1 MENKAERGI
10 EFSPAVYEHFLRE
23 VYDGFD
29 TSNDIEP
36 QAWKEALRLMNEAT
50 VEGVSESKA
59 TTHDRRFLNNLRH
72 SNEVFTAFKVHSMGV
87 KMAERLY
94 DSKGNLRS
102 FAEFQKAVAPI
113 ASHQVGSWLRTEYN
127 TAVRRAHLASD
138 WQEFEANKDIFPN
151 LRWMPTTSPNAE
163 GSHRIYW
170 ERKLTLPINDPF
182 WAKHHPGDRWNCK
195 CSLEATDAPPTAP
208 PSEREAPKPQRG
220 LDRNP
225 KDGQLFSDKHPY
237 FPKDCASCFA
247 YKQAKGARNLL
258 RRLFEN
264 RQKDCYNCPY
274 ANGCVE
280 KIQGISP
287 PAVDTY
293 VDLHKGK
300 VLASPYH
307 GDNEID
313 ENKRLAIFLYN
324 KLRRKVYLL
333 PRLDPLNP
341 IESKLRK
348 SLLPKGVFEGKN
360 PDFLING
367 ELFDAKSMLD
377 VGKDKGRHMTDEE
390 QKKALETRFK
400 KAKKQATNFMIE
412 VPEYFS
418 DEQIKNTTRNY
429 LNRSKSNRTIMIK
442 RGDSLHIYKKK

>member
-1 MENKAERGI
+1 MENKAEKGI
-10 EFSPAVYEHFLRE
+10 EFSTAVYEHFLRE
-23 VYDGFD
+23 IYDGFD

-50 VEGVSESKA
+50 VEGVSESKT
-59 TTHDRRFLNNLRH
+59 TTHDKRFLGNLRH

-151 LRWMPTTSPNAE
+151 IRWMPTTSPNAE

-195 CSLEATDAPPTAP
+195 CSLEATDAPSTAP
-208 PSEREAPKPQRG
+208 PDEREAPKPQRG

-247 YKQAKGARNLL
+247 YKQSKGARNLL
-258 RRLFEN
+258 RQWFEN
-264 RQKDCYNCPY
+264 RQKNCYDCPFVDACVVEAKLGKKFPKKQWEYTIIGKDGGYLVTDKERIKQGQRNSQEKKKFEKERSMGIVG
-274 ANGCVE
+274 AKNGLQIVHNKEKDGIYDALIDGKPAEFKSFKGAGALVE
-280 KIQGISP
+280 QMKHAFTKQG
-287 PAVDTY
+287 AET
-293 VDLHKGK
+293 
-300 VLASPYH
+300 VLVRL
-307 GDNEID
+307 
-313 ENKRLAIFLYN
+313 ENRKQ
-324 KLRRKVYLL
+324 KLMDKLLEARRKY
-333 PRLDPLNP
+333 
-341 IESKLRK
+341 
-348 SLLPKGVFEGKN
+348 
-360 PDFLING
+360 
-367 ELFDAKSMLD
+367 
-377 VGKDKGRHMTDEE
+377 KGRILYYYEE
-390 QKKALETRFK
+390 DGIVHELYYT
-400 KAKKQATNFMIE
+400 
-412 VPEYFS
+412 P
-418 DEQIKNTTRNY
+418 
-429 LNRSKSNRTIMIK
+429 
-442 RGDSLHIYKKK
+442 

>member
-1 MENKAERGI
+1 MPSTQPPLLKGRQ
-10 EFSPAVYEHFLRE
+10 E
-23 VYDGFD
+23 VGFD

-50 VEGVSESKA
+50 VEGISSA
-59 TTHDRRFLNNLRH
+59 GTTGSRLSLAHDRRFLNNLRH

-195 CSLEATDAPPTAP
+195 CSLEATDAPTTAP
-208 PSEREAPKPQRG
+208 PDEREAPKPQQG

-237 FPKDCASCFA
+237 FPKDCASCPFN
-247 YKQAKGARNLL
+247 KGVKNKLISW
-258 RRLFEN
+258 FSN
-264 RQKDCYNCPY
+264 RKKDCYNCEW
-274 ANGCVE
+274 AQGCIDRAKGATTKYDYLEDKKYGERLLVSKTADPTDFVDNRRVARALLSSFPNMRI
-280 KIQGISP
+280 KIRPHSSILNVKNP
-287 PAVDTY
+287 E
-293 VDLHKGK
+293 L
-300 VLASPYH
+300 
-307 GDNEID
+307 EID
-313 ENKRLAIFLYN
+313 GVIADNK
-324 KLRRKVYLL
+324 K
-333 PRLDPLNP
+333 
-341 IESKLRK
+341 IEGEQ
-348 SLLPKGVFEGKN
+348 GVTAGF
-360 PDFLING
+360 
-367 ELFDAKSMLD
+367 
-377 VGKDKGRHMTDEE
+377 
-390 QKKALETRFK
+390 KKALNKQGCKAVVIDLDAHVKRLRINDLSKYISNRKADFDGGRLEACYVVYKNKAVKITTSDKETIKQILHELNK
-400 KAKKQATNFMIE
+400 KASE
-412 VPEYFS
+412 
-418 DEQIKNTTRNY
+418 
-429 LNRSKSNRTIMIK
+429 
-442 RGDSLHIYKKK
+442 